1 MGRSLAVQL
10 RDRLHI
16 QEQACTETGKALSG
30 LETLEAP
37 LILLLAPILLI
48 LWVYYGKSAHFVH
61 FFGGSGGLRGRGGQ
75 DVYAVI
81 YEYLAAFLVLFCIPA
96 LLVKAGFKKSL
107 REFGLQHGD
116 AREGLRLTAVALPV
130 LLAAV
135 YLGSADPAVQA
146 EYPQAKSTMGHL
158 APFLIVEGFYLI
170 YYLGWEF
177 FFRGFM
183 LFGLEQHYG
192 ALTAILIQT
201 IPSAIVHIG
210 KPFPEA
216 FAAIFAGLIFGYVAV
231 RSRSVFYPLLLHA
244 AVGIGTDVFVMM
256 RLV

>member
-1 MGRSLAVQL
+1 MGRSLAIQL
-10 RDRLHI
+10 RERLHS
-16 QEQACTETGKALSG
+16 QEQAWKATW
-30 LETLEAP
+30 ETLAGIEAFQAP
-37 LILLLAPILLI
+37 LILLLAPTLLI

-96 LLVKAGFKKSL
+96 LLVKAGFKRPL

-116 AREGLRLTAVALPV
+116 AREGLRLTAAALPV
-130 LLAAV
+130 LLVAV
-135 YLGSADPAVQA
+135 YLGSADPAMQA
-146 EYPQAKSTMGHL
+146 EYPQAKSTIGHL
-158 APFLIVEGFYLI
+158 APFLIVEGFYLL

-192 ALTAILIQT
+192 ALAAVLIQT
-201 IPSAIVHIG
+201 IPSAIAHIG
-210 KPFPEA
+210 KPFPEC
-216 FAAIFAGLIFGYVAV
+216 FAAIFAGIVFGYVAV